1 MRAVAVLPDGR
12 IADDFRVLR
21 RENRVQVLNAL
32 SPAAAA
38 SLAIAEQVVGL
49 ALE

>member
-1 MRAVAVLPDGR
+1 MAVLPDGR

-21 RENRVQVLNAL
+21 RENRVQVLNAP
-32 SPAAAA
+32 SPAATA